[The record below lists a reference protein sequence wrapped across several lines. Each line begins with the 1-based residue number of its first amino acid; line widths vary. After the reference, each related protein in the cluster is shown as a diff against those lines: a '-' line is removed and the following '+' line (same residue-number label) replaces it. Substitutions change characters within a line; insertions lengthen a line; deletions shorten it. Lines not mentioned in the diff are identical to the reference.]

1 MSPKPVLSA
10 VRRSNRHRVVLNL
23 PMRIGLK
30 SATLV
35 DISSAGILATHT
47 GTLKIESVV
56 QISFVHQD
64 EPFQATARVASCT
77 VVGAGE
83 AEGGA
88 TVYASRLFF
97 TQLTEPAKRIVQAM
111 VGADPSR

>member
-10 VRRSNRHRVVLNL
+10 VRRSSRHRVVLNL
-23 PMRIGLK
+23 PMKIGLK
-30 SATLV
+30 GGTLV

-47 GTLKIESVV
+47 GTLKIDSVV
-56 QISFVHQD
+56 QISFAYQN
-64 EPFQATARVASCT
+64 EPFQSAARVASCT

-88 TVYASRLFF
+88 TIYASRLFF
-97 TQLTEPAKRIVQAM
+97 TQLTDPAKRIVQEM
-111 VGADPSR
+111 VGEEVK